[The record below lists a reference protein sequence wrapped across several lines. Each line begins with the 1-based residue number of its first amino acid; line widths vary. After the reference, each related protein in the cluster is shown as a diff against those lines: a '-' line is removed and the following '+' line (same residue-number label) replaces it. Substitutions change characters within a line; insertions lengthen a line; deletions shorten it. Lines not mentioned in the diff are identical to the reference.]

1 MKSFEI
7 ELNSTIYSGWYE
19 VAEKQLFLHNVT
31 KRLSDEKDHE
41 VKQKAELRQV
51 EEALEDSNASDEI
64 NEERERIFFVVNGRM
79 PLSEYDC

>member
-1 MKSFEI
+1 MKQFEI
-7 ELNSTIYSGWYE
+7 ELNNTIYSGWYE

-31 KRLSDEKDHE
+31 KRLADEKDHE
-41 VKQKAELRQV
+41 VKQKAELKQV
-51 EEALEDSNASDEI
+51 EEAIENDHIDEI

>member
-1 MKSFEI
+1 MKAFEI
-7 ELNSTIYSGWYE
+7 GLNANLYSGWYE

-51 EEALEDSNASDEI
+51 EEAIESDHSDEI

>member
-1 MKSFEI
+1 MKQFEI
-7 ELNSTIYSGWYE
+7 ELNNTIYSGWYE

-31 KRLSDEKDHE
+31 KRLADEKDHE

-51 EEALEDSNASDEI
+51 EEVIESDHSDEI

>member
-1 MKSFEI
+1 MKQFEI
-7 ELNSTIYSGWYE
+7 ELNNTIYSGWYE

-31 KRLSDEKDHE
+31 KRLADEKDYE

-51 EEALEDSNASDEI
+51 EEAIENDHSDEI

-79 PLSEYDC
+79 PEREYDF

>member
-1 MKSFEI
+1 MKQFEI
-7 ELNSTIYSGWYE
+7 ELNNTIYSGWYE

-31 KRLSDEKDHE
+31 KRLADEKDHE

-51 EEALEDSNASDEI
+51 EEAIENEHIDDI

-79 PLSEYDC
+79 PEREYDF

>member
-1 MKSFEI
+1 MKQFEI
-7 ELNSTIYSGWYE
+7 ELNNTIYSGWYE

-51 EEALEDSNASDEI
+51 EEAIESDHSDEI

>member
-1 MKSFEI
+1 MKQFEI
-7 ELNSTIYSGWYE
+7 ELNNTIYSGWYE

-51 EEALEDSNASDEI
+51 EEVIESDHSDEI

-79 PLSEYDC
+79 PEREYDF

>member
-1 MKSFEI
+1 MKQFEI
-7 ELNSTIYSGWYE
+7 ELNNTIYSGWYE

-51 EEALEDSNASDEI
+51 EEVIESDHSDEI

-79 PLSEYDC
+79 PEREHDF

>member
-1 MKSFEI
+1 MKAFEI
-7 ELNSTIYSGWYE
+7 ELKSTIYSGWYE

-31 KRLSDEKDHE
+31 KRLADEKDHE

-51 EEALEDSNASDEI
+51 EEAIESEDSDDI

-79 PLSEYDC
+79 PEREYDF

>member
-1 MKSFEI
+1 MKQFEI
-7 ELNSTIYSGWYE
+7 ELNNTIYSGWYE

-51 EEALEDSNASDEI
+51 EEVIESDHSDEI

>member
-1 MKSFEI
+1 MKQFEI

-31 KRLSDEKDHE
+31 KRLADEKDHE

-51 EEALEDSNASDEI
+51 EEVIESDHSDEI

>member
-1 MKSFEI
+1 MKQFEI
-7 ELNSTIYSGWYE
+7 ELNNTIYSGWYE

-31 KRLSDEKDHE
+31 KRLADEKDHE

-51 EEALEDSNASDEI
+51 EEAIENEHSDEI

-79 PLSEYDC
+79 PEREYDC